1 MVTMQKRFALPVI
14 LVLTL
19 LSLILVNSAS
29 AQTQTQLPV
38 PEFALQIAD
47 HSYDVAPTFT
57 IDPYTG
63 QNQTASDG
71 YHVEKRFINVVIT
84 NPNSTSFTD
93 ANGNVV
99 KLYYNVRERGHF
111 YQDWTNYDPTADS
124 NLAPTDTQFTTIP
137 YGFGN
142 ENPGGFSIFL
152 GYIAPG
158 GMVDFQVQAI
168 EGYYTQVQT
177 NSSDGYCWRIQEY
190 NVFAQTGTSGWSS
203 TQTITVD
210 PPPTP
215 TPEPTPTHSP
225 LTTLTAKPSPSPIVS
240 NSPPFTPTLT
250 PSPLVN
256 LSNSGL
262 TSIAIVAV
270 AAVSAIVIAAILRWK
285 KKSKT
290 TKTDSH
296 EVQESRAKSQIS

>member
-1 MVTMQKRFALPVI
+1 
-14 LVLTL
+14 
-19 LSLILVNSAS
+19 
-29 AQTQTQLPV
+29 
-38 PEFALQIAD
+38 
-47 HSYDVAPTFT
+47 
-57 IDPYTG
+57 
-63 QNQTASDG
+63 
-71 YHVEKRFINVVIT
+71 VEKRFINVVIT

-99 KLYYNVRERGHF
+99 KLFYNVRERGHF

-124 NLAPTDTQFTTIP
+124 NLAPTDTEFTTIP

-168 EGYYTQVQT
+168 EGYYTQVQK
-177 NSSDGYCWRIQEY
+177 NISDSYCWRIEEY
-190 NVFAQTGTSGWSS
+190 NVFAQTGSSGWSD

-215 TPEPTPTHSP
+215 TPEPTSTPTPTPSP
-225 LTTLTAKPSPSPIVS
+225 LTTLSAQPSASPVS
-240 NSPPFTPTLT
+240 NSPSFTPKLT

-256 LSNSGL
+256 LNNSGL
-262 TSIAIVAV
+262 TALIIVIV
-270 AAVSAIVIAAILRWK
+270 AAVLAVAVAAILRWK
-285 KKSKT
+285 KKASKT
-290 TKTDSH
+290 TTTARDKPQGALFHRKT
-296 EVQESRAKSQIS
+296 IPN